1 MDTNFDKVIADLH
14 NLREDVREVN
24 EDYELE
30 LEIYRTDLGHQ
41 FGVKL
46 LLVLSMFIN
55 GILVVYC
62 ARDDGTTITGPRLS

>member
-1 MDTNFDKVIADLH
+1 MHYIMDTNFDKVIADLH

-30 LEIYRTDLGHQ
+30 LEMFRTDLRHQ

-62 ARDDGTTITGPRLS
+62 ARGDDTPRLS